1 MPPQTGKE
9 DVFVTP
15 AEHGDPLEVL
25 PPQLQKER
33 QRLEKL
39 FTVDTEM
46 LKKITKRFGEEL
58 EEGLQKQGQ
67 NIPMNITWVTSLPTG
82 QETGTY
88 LALDLGGTNLRVC
101 RITLKGGDAEVEQEK
116 YSLPSSIKTG
126 TSDGLFDFIADSL
139 QNFVKDHS
147 SDSQEDG
154 ELLPLG
160 FTFSYPATQDRID
173 HGLLQTWTK
182 GWDVDD
188 VEGKDVAALLRS
200 AIEKRKIPVKLVA
213 LMNDTTGALIASR
226 YKDPET
232 IIGAIFGTGCNAAY
246 IEKCRNIPKL
256 KSYDQNISK
265 TGTGN
270 KDDIMAINCEY
281 GAFDNSH
288 KVLPRTPYDE
298 AIDNES
304 PRPGEQ
310 SFEKMSA
317 GLYLGEIFRQ
327 AVVDMWRR
335 GVLFH
340 SEPGRVDQDGKD
352 RKNIE
357 EPYTIDTEFLSQI
370 ENDESEEL
378 ADSKRL
384 FEATVGLPNGENQL
398 KPLSPD
404 GQELLFLRNLAQ
416 LIAVRG
422 ARLCACGV
430 SALCQRQGVT
440 TGHVAADGSVAIKHP
455 HFRRRWE
462 AAVAE
467 ILDSEVGKIQLTSA
481 EDGSGIGAA
490 VIVALNMA
498 K

>member
-1 MPPQTGKE
+1 
-9 DVFVTP
+9 
-15 AEHGDPLEVL
+15 
-25 PPQLQKER
+25 
-33 QRLEKL
+33 
-39 FTVDTEM
+39 
-46 LKKITKRFGEEL
+46 
-58 EEGLQKQGQ
+58 
-67 NIPMNITWVTSLPTG
+67 MNITWVTSLPTG

-101 RITLKGGDAEVEQEK
+101 RITLKSGDAEVEQEK
-116 YSLPSSIKTG
+116 YLLPSSTKTG
-126 TSDGLFDFIADSL
+126 TSNDLWDFIADSL
-139 QNFVKDHS
+139 EKYVADHPS
-147 SDSQEDG
+147 GSAKDG

-182 GWDVDD
+182 GWDVND

-213 LMNDTTGALIASR
+213 LINDTTGALIASR

-246 IEKCRNIPKL
+246 IEKCNNIPKL
-256 KSYDQNISK
+256 KAYDQNISQV
-265 TGTGN
+265 GTGHE
-270 KDDIMAINCEY
+270 DDMMAINCEY

-298 AIDNES
+298 AIDKES

-335 GVLFH
+335 GVLFQ
-340 SEPGRVDQDGKD
+340 SDQGRADQNGNE
-352 RKNIE
+352 RKSLD
-357 EPYTIDTEFLSQI
+357 EPYSMDTGFLSQI
-370 ENDESEEL
+370 ENDESKEL
-378 ADSKRL
+378 ADSRRL
-384 FEATVGLPNGENQL
+384 FESTVYLPTGEN
-398 KPLSPD
+398 KSKRLSPSSE
-404 GQELLFLRNLAQ
+404 ELLFLRHLAQ

-430 SALCQRQGVT
+430 SALCKRQGST

-467 ILDSEVGKIQLTSA
+467 ILDLEVGKIQLTAA

-490 VIVALNMA
+490 VIVALTMA